1 MRRRS
6 SEADARAG
14 KCSYPRTLAS
24 DVSVPF
30 ECLFDVPVPQQRPGQ
45 LALRRSVRPAALQY
59 FEGTD
64 IFQAVDNGSKFSFR
78 EVRFVRDLF
87 WLDRAFLIRDHVRD
101 SLELFWFELAFF
113 GSKLLY
119 AEIFLTEEQHCFR
132 FLTVAVSTAD
142 FLIKGNRAN
151 R

>member
-1 MRRRS
+1 
-6 SEADARAG
+6 
-14 KCSYPRTLAS
+14 
-24 DVSVPF
+24 
-30 ECLFDVPVPQQRPGQ
+30 
-45 LALRRSVRPAALQY
+45 
-59 FEGTD
+59 
-64 IFQAVDNGSKFSFR
+64 VDNGSKFSFR